1 MSKKFLLLLKTFF
14 SKKTGDTVS
23 LEALRVRQEVM
34 DHLDSYIYVI
44 QPDTFE
50 VLFMND
56 KIRNLMNAIPSNTP
70 CYAFFRG
77 NREPCE
83 DCPMR
88 KLNESATSKATC
100 EIYNDK
106 LNIWLET
113 TISTLHWIDGTK
125 AYLLNCDDITEQK
138 EEQLQ
143 HIKQLESIAYVDEMT
158 GGRTYYKFKED
169 AQHILEEQKDT
180 AHFIIKLDIDN
191 FKLINQ
197 IYGYE
202 TGDEILRCM
211 AAALAQVTRDRHEI
225 FARVRS
231 DEFIALFTLREDD
244 DPQKIFEG
252 FLHHFHEVVGE
263 GFSFKCNFPNG
274 RYIVHPE
281 DAEKQDILDMFEK
294 VNIAHKVA
302 KLDKT
307 LDFVVYD
314 EKMRRDALRQ
324 KEIENKM
331 ESGLMNHEFQVYLQP
346 KYLLDDGAIGGAEA
360 LARWN
365 NENEDL
371 FMPSAFIAAFEK
383 NGFIT
388 KLDKYMLDQVCGIIK
403 DWIAEGIEPV
413 TVSVN
418 FSRLHLSNLN
428 FVQELCEIV
437 DRYGIDHKYIE
448 IEITETVIYDNIDKL
463 EGVLSALHAAGFT
476 MSMDDFGSGCSSL
489 GMLQNLP
496 VDIIKMDHSFFAG
509 QQDIRRSNIVVAS
522 VVHMSGELGI
532 RVVAEGVEE
541 RNQID
546 FLRAIHC
553 DMAQGYYFARPMPE
567 ESFRKLVS

>member
-88 KLNESATSKATC
+88 KLNESATSKVTC

-252 FLHHFHEVVGE
+252 FLHRFHELVGE

-437 DRYGIDHKYIE
+437 DRYSIDHKYIE

>member
-1 MSKKFLLLLKTFF
+1 MSKKFLLFLKLFF
-14 SKKTGDTVS
+14 AKKTGDTVS

-77 NREPCE
+77 NREPCK

-88 KLNESATSKATC
+88 KLNESTTPKVTC

-202 TGDEILRCM
+202 TGDEILRYV
-211 AAALAQVTRDRHEI
+211 AAALAQVTRDGHEI

-231 DEFIALFTLREDD
+231 DEFIALFTLREDS

-252 FLHHFHEVVGE
+252 FLHHFHELVGE
-263 GFSFKCNFPNG
+263 GFAFKCNFPNG
-274 RYIVHPE
+274 RYIVYPR

-307 LDFVVYD
+307 LDFVDYD

-388 KLDKYMLDQVCGIIK
+388 KLDKYMLDQVCSIIK
-403 DWIAEGIEPV
+403 SWIVDGIEPV

-437 DRYGIDHKYIE
+437 DQYGIDHKYIE
-448 IEITETVIYDNIDKL
+448 IEITETVIYENIDKL
-463 EGVLSALHAAGFT
+463 EEVLSALHAAGFT

-541 RNQID
+541 RSQID

-553 DMAQGYYFARPMPE
+553 DMAQGYYFAKPMPE